1 MIAFAITDALVT
13 VGAILGIYLLW
24 PHRRDGK
31 VRMIRFGL
39 GFMGFAALI
48 GVIRFASG
56 QIDEMAV
63 AHSQASEFAGAAG
76 LMLIAVALL
85 LKTNAA
91 KVDVGVIRYV
101 RYGIPAV
108 VAFLMFFPGTGTI
121 VGFLPMLAFIIGL
134 IASGLLI
141 LHGQRSAG
149 LAWLASFFVIA
160 FASIVV
166 GASRTE
172 STLGITDW
180 HIYHALVGV
189 WAVMVGEATK
199 RLWDR

>member
-48 GVIRFASG
+48 GVIRFAS
-56 QIDEMAV
+56 
-63 AHSQASEFAGAAG
+63 G

-134 IASGLLI
+134 IASGLLN